1 MRSQCYSEH
10 RARATGTRHR
20 LLLGG
25 VRDRAPTLPEARGIA
40 GTRRRSRWRR
50 TRPGGGEALPRL
62 AGSGSSDR
70 SPAQPQCDRSDRA
83 RASNPRFE
91 HGIPAGKRPEAAV
104 ALKTEGRESLLDL
117 GAVGHDDID
126 VAGEIEASRP
136 VRDREPSDNDGPNLD
151 RPKRSVDDPSDLE
164 HLLRPIGNVGGA
176 LKLNSKPVEISA
188 VWMPGHSVASPSTS
202 RPRRRQPWLTIGPS
216 VAGANRSNISARSRS
231 NSARKV
237 GSRNQAASIR

>member
-1 MRSQCYSEH
+1 LLEH
-10 RARATGTRHR
+10 VGVPGGDELGQAEEKHFLDLLDPDRPTARQLNLNVT
-20 LLLGG
+20 
-25 VRDRAPTLPEARGIA
+25 VRIELE
-40 GTRRRSRWRR
+40 RR
-50 TRPGGGEALPRL
+50 TR
-62 AGSGSSDR
+62 
-70 SPAQPQCDRSDRA
+70 
-83 RASNPRFE
+83 RFE

-216 VAGANRSNISARSRS
+216 VTGANRSNISARSRS

-237 GSRNQAASIR
+237 GSRNQSASIR